1 MRQGTAHAGEAAAC
15 VYRPVHVQEGLL
27 PGVFSA
33 VQAGIHQVF
42 LLIRRGSAFW
52 LPHAHSCL
60 FSLARPPVRA
70 VSGRDPGWKRVPHR

>member
-52 LPHAHSCL
+52 LPHAVCAYHHIC
-60 FSLARPPVRA
+60 FGQIV
-70 VSGRDPGWKRVPHR
+70 K